1 MRKNPHLGIV
11 SDIAE
16 YLHGSAPVASHDLAL
31 GAAIAVMSSFAAG
44 RYVIQPEGMP
54 EPSVVTQGV
63 MLLGEVGTGKGLT
76 MAAVERLFQVVG
88 DPALASGFTTPETLW
103 KHATKTP
110 GLLWI
115 LANADHHSLAA
126 RDPGLEGKRPQPKQ
140 SDVLLELQMNTTGL
154 DAVFYPLPIRDQK
167 TKRLNRQTPVTL
179 LAETTPQ
186 AMRERLPEW
195 MEGSPFYG
203 QMLFVGAVRCQR
215 TRHAEPGGDP
225 SPALVAK
232 LRELSGLR
240 DSPEA
245 VMVQMDAEAAKVYRT
260 LLDYCR
266 FDVPAHEPDP
276 VALLAERVLQVA
288 ALYAIG
294 NDHRQ
299 PVVTQQL
306 IAEALELVKWSR
318 EYARM
323 GLQGSHARRFTELVA
338 DEFPTT
344 H

>member
-1 MRKNPHLGIV
+1 MKKNPHLGIV
-11 SDIAE
+11 SDVAE
-16 YLHGSAPVASHDLAL
+16 YLHSSAPVASHDLAL
-31 GAAIAVMSSFAAG
+31 GTAIAVMSSFAAG

-54 EPSVVTQGV
+54 EPSVVTQSV

-88 DPALASGFTTPETLW
+88 DPAIAPGFTTPEVLW
-103 KHATKTP
+103 KQATKNP

-126 RDPGLEGKRPQPKQ
+126 RDPELEGKRRQPKQ

-154 DAVFYPLPIRDQK
+154 DAVFYPLPIRDTG
-167 TKRLNRQTPVTL
+167 TKRLNRQAPVTL

-186 AMRERLPEW
+186 AMRERLPGW

-215 TRHAEPGGDP
+215 TRHAEAGGDP

-240 DSPEA
+240 NSPEA
-245 VMVQMDAEAAKVYRT
+245 VMVQMDAESTKVYRA
-260 LLDYCR
+260 LLGYCR
-266 FDVPAHEPDP
+266 LDVPAHEPDP
-276 VALLAERVLQVA
+276 VALLAERVLNVA
-288 ALYAIG
+288 ALYAIA
-294 NDHRQ
+294 NDHRR

-306 IAEALELVKWSR
+306 IAEALALVTHSWD
-318 EYARM
+318 YARA
-323 GLQGSHARRFTELVA
+323 GLQGSHARHLTDLVA
-338 DEFPTT
+338 DGFPVT

>member
-1 MRKNPHLGIV
+1 MKKNPHLGIV
-11 SDIAE
+11 YDIAE
-16 YLHGSAPVASHDLAL
+16 YLHRSAPVASHDLAL

-44 RYVIQPEGMP
+44 RYVIQPEGMS
-54 EPSVVTQGV
+54 ETRVVTQSV

-88 DPALASGFTTPETLW
+88 DPAIAPGFTTPEVLW
-103 KHATKTP
+103 KRATKNP

-126 RDPGLEGKRPQPKQ
+126 RDPELEGKRPQPKQ
-140 SDVLLELQMNTTGL
+140 SDVLLELQMNTTGM
-154 DAVFYPLPIRDQK
+154 DAVFYPLPIRDTG
-167 TKRLNRQTPVTL
+167 TKRLNRQAPVTL

-186 AMRERLPEW
+186 AMRKRLPVW

-215 TRHAEPGGDP
+215 TRHEPGGDP

-245 VMVQMDAEAAKVYRT
+245 VMVQMDEEAAKVYRT
-260 LLDYCR
+260 LLDYCL

-276 VALLAERVLQVA
+276 VALLAERVLHVA
-288 ALYAIG
+288 ALYAIA

-306 IAEALELVKWSR
+306 IAEALALVVPSR
-318 EYARM
+318 EYARA
-323 GLQGSHARRFTELVA
+323 GLDGVARRFTELVA
-338 DEFPTT
+338 DALPVT

>member
-1 MRKNPHLGIV
+1 MKNNPHLGII

-16 YLHGSAPVASHDLAL
+16 YLHSSAPVASHDLAL

-44 RYVIQPEGMP
+44 RYVVQPKGMQ
-54 EPSVVTQGV
+54 EASVVTQGV
-63 MLLGEVGTGKGLT
+63 MLLGEAGTGKGLT

-88 DPALASGFTTPETLW
+88 DPAIASGFTTPETLW
-103 KHATKTP
+103 KHATKNP
-110 GLLWI
+110 GLLWV
-115 LANADHHSLAA
+115 LSNANHHSLAA
-126 RDPGLEGKRPQPKQ
+126 RDPSLEGKRPQPKQ
-140 SDVLLELQMNTTGL
+140 SDVLLELQSNTTGL
-154 DAVFYPLPIRDQK
+154 DAVFYPLPIRDTK
-167 TKRLNRQTPVTL
+167 TQRFNRQAPVTL

-186 AMRERLPEW
+186 AMLERLPGW

-203 QMLFVGAVRCQR
+203 ELLFVGAARHQR
-215 TRHAEPGGDP
+215 TRHAALSEDP
-225 SPALVAK
+225 SPALIAK
-232 LRELSGLR
+232 LRELSGQR
-240 DSPEA
+240 NSPEA
-245 VMVQMDAEAAKVYRT
+245 VMVQLDEEAAKVYRA
-260 LLDYCR
+260 LLGYCR
-266 FDVPAHEPDP
+266 FDVPAHEPDA
-276 VALLAERVLQVA
+276 VALLAERVLRVA

-299 PVVTQQL
+299 PVVTKQL

>member
-1 MRKNPHLGIV
+1 MKKNPHLGIV

-16 YLHGSAPVASHDLAL
+16 YLHSSAPVASHDLAL

-44 RYVIQPEGMP
+44 RYVIQPNGRP
-54 EPSVVTQGV
+54 EASVVTQGV

-76 MAAVERLFQVVG
+76 MVAVERLFQVVG

-126 RDPGLEGKRPQPKQ
+126 RDPILEGKRPQPKQ

-154 DAVFYPLPIRDQK
+154 DAVFYPLPIRDPK
-167 TKRLNRQTPVTL
+167 TKRLNRQAPVTL

-186 AMRERLPEW
+186 AMRDRLPEW
-195 MEGSPFYG
+195 IEGSPFYG

-240 DSPEA
+240 DSSEA
-245 VMVQMDAEAAKVYRT
+245 VMVRIDAEAAKAYRA
-260 LLDYCR
+260 LLDHCV
-266 FDVPAHEPDP
+266 FDVPTHEPDP
-276 VALLAERVLQVA
+276 VALLAERVLNVA
-288 ALYAIG
+288 ALYAIA

-299 PVVTQQL
+299 PVVTEQL
-306 IAEALELVKWSR
+306 IAEALALVKWSR
-318 EYARM
+318 EYARA
-323 GLQGSHARRFTELVA
+323 GLQGVARRFTELVA
-338 DEFPTT
+338 DELPVT